1 MQHNSGKL
9 KQTNKSHKGIVTSK
23 RAQKRALGPGKVAS
37 HRDKR
42 NGSVTSDV
50 SGSVSTANRLNRLNR
65 GHQIKKQKR
74 DNVLLQKRV
83 GSYRGPP
90 KIVAIIPLSEYVN
103 TLDLLQSCL
112 REGTVPASNANA
124 GANSS
129 TYYSQFKA
137 HVTFITAELDVMS
150 VLDAAKVADIILLV
164 VDAGADELIS
174 DAGAICL
181 SAIKA
186 QGCPDILCCVQGLED
201 FNGKALIDRKK
212 TVGRICETEVMSSVK
227 FLDFISNKDKMSD
240 ARNSSVSNIC
250 RQICSISPKDIG
262 WRSIR
267 SYLLSQTCE
276 LLPKE
281 ENSVNEEKVTET
293 LRLGGYLRGRPLP
306 INSLVH
312 IVGVGTG
319 RIKEITVNA
328 TNNHGKGNGNP
339 IILTAD
345 SEKCVLDNMFDN
357 EFSSFL
363 HFIIDSSPET
373 IILQKLI

>member
-42 NGSVTSDV
+42 NGSVTSDT

-65 GHQIKKQKR
+65 GQQIKKQKR

-83 GSYRGPP
+83 GSSRGPP

-103 TLDLLQSCL
+103 SLDLLHSCL
-112 REGTVPASNANA
+112 REGTAPASNAHA
-124 GANSS
+124 GSNSS
-129 TYYSQFKA
+129 TYYTQFKA

-164 VDAGADELIS
+164 VDANADELIS

-186 QGCPDILCCVQGLED
+186 QGCPDLLCCVQGLEE
-201 FNGKALIDRKK
+201 FNGKALIDRRK

-227 FLDFISNKDKMSD
+227 VLEFSSRKDKMSE
-240 ARNSSVSNIC
+240 ARNYSVSNIC

-267 SYLLSQTCE
+267 TYLLSQTCDLE
-276 LLPKE
+276 PKE
-281 ENSVNEEKVTET
+281 ADSIDEEKVTGT
-293 LRLGGYLRGRPLP
+293 IRVGGYLRGRPLP

-319 RIKEITVNA
+319 RVKEIIVNSA
-328 TNNHGKGNGNP
+328 HTHGKESGNP
-339 IILTAD
+339 IVLTAN
-345 SEKCVLDNMFDN
+345 SEKCV
-357 EFSSFL
+357 
-363 HFIIDSSPET
+363 
-373 IILQKLI
+373 

>member
-42 NGSVTSDV
+42 NGSVTSDA
-50 SGSVSTANRLNRLNR
+50 SGSVSTSNRLNRINR
-65 GHQIKKQKR
+65 GQQIKKQKR

-103 TLDLLQSCL
+103 SQDLLQSCL
-112 REGTVPASNANA
+112 REGTLPAANGNA
-124 GANSS
+124 GPNSS
-129 TYYSQFKA
+129 VYYSQFKA

-150 VLDAAKVADIILLV
+150 VLDAAKVADIIIFV
-164 VDAGADELIS
+164 MDAGADELIS

-181 SAIKA
+181 SAVKA
-186 QGCPDILCCVQGLED
+186 QGCPDILCCIQGLD
-201 FNGKALIDRKK
+201 QFNGKALIVRRN
-212 TVGRICETEVMSSVK
+212 TVGRVCETEVMSCVK
-227 FLDFISNKDKMSD
+227 VLEFTNSSDKMTASD
-240 ARNSSVSNIC
+240 ARNPSVSNIC
-250 RQICSISPKDIG
+250 RQICSISPRDIG

-267 SYLLSQTCE
+267 TYLLSQVCE

-281 ENSVNEEKVTET
+281 DSLEEEHSLEKGT

-319 RIKEITVNA
+319 RIKEIVVGE
-328 TNNHGKGNGNP
+328 TNTHAKGSGTSVV
-339 IILTAD
+339 LTAD
-345 SEKCVLDNMFDN
+345 SEKYVHILLDVVY
-357 EFSSFL
+357 L
-363 HFIIDSSPET
+363 YA
-373 IILQKLI
+373 